1 MHSAHQVHQ
10 QVCTSCTRAQGA
22 TRKGAQEGCCRV
34 SPQCSFGCMAS
45 SPLST
50 RTQNEEDRSLEYAA
64 VGRVFSLPFFPRTEP
79 KGRRELLR
87 IPFVFCSRTPA
98 AETSGDFV
106 RGWGPEFLGVF
117 ESSRTPLQKI
127 LTRSSFGVRKHGGV
141 RPVGAVLL
149 GQDVLVA

>member
-64 VGRVFSLPFFPRTEP
+64 VGRVFSLRFFPRTEPKGEP

-87 IPFVFCSRTPA
+87 IPFVFCFSNLYLARPPPPA
-98 AETSGDFV
+98 
-106 RGWGPEFLGVF
+106 WF
-117 ESSRTPLQKI
+117 ESPAPQLQQRHPEI
-127 LTRSSFGVRKHGGV
+127 SFVGVRSFWEFSLSVH
-141 RPVGAVLL
+141 L
-149 GQDVLVA
+149 